1 MARKIPPK
9 ALAYL
14 QSLGKR
20 FGSLGGK
27 TAAKNMTAGER
38 LARARKASDAAAR
51 KRRAE
56 RLARKRA
63 RRSAHR

>member
-1 MARKIPPK
+1 
-9 ALAYL
+9 
-14 QSLGKR
+14 LGKK

-27 TAAKNMTAGER
+27 TAAKNMTLEER
-38 LARARKASDAAAR
+38 LAWARKASAAAAR